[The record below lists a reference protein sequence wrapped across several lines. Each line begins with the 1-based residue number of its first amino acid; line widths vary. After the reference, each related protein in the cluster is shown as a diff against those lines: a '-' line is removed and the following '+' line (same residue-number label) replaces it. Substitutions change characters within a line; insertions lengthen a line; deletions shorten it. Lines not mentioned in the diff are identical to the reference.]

1 MCQEKRGAKAAAK
14 LTYAFAGADVP
25 KVNVI
30 IGEAFGSAYVTMNSK
45 SIGADVVYALPT
57 AKVGMMNAES
67 AAKIMYAEEI
77 EKGNAN
83 AVISE
88 KTAEYQALQND
99 ITKAAS
105 RGYID
110 TIIEPVDARKYI
122 IGAFEMLYTKN

>member
-1 MCQEKRGAKAAAK
+1 
-14 LTYAFAGADVP
+14 
-25 KVNVI
+25 
-30 IGEAFGSAYVTMNSK
+30 
-45 SIGADVVYALPT
+45 
-57 AKVGMMNAES
+57 MMNAES